1 MQKENTW
8 ITDGIKK
15 SEFLSLGLANITA
28 EALNTKKLV
37 TNLKGNLF
45 YSLDQKF
52 PISTLVPKK
61 KSVDISYNY
70 IPEPITKG
78 LSFNTKLELSYSLY
92 ENGDHQEYLGFGA
105 GPEYIICNFKNKTFD
120 YTRISLLPFYKF
132 NGGESVFKF
141 DQNYENFTLDISFD
155 QQLYGPIILK
165 SFGTL
170 NLSLIHI

>member
-1 MQKENTW
+1 LHKENTW

-28 EALNTKKLV
+28 EALNTKNLV

-52 PISTLVPKK
+52 PISNVNPKK
-61 KSVDISYNY
+61 KSIDISYKY

-78 LSFNTKLELSYSLY
+78 LSLNTRLEVSYSLY
-92 ENGDHQEYLGFGA
+92 ENGDHQEYLGLGI
-105 GPEYIICNFKNKTFD
+105 GPELIFGNFKNKTFD
-120 YTRISLLPFYKF
+120 YTRISFLPFYKF
-132 NGGESVFKF
+132 DSGESVFKF

-155 QQLYGPIILK
+155 QQLYGPVLLK
-165 SFGTL
+165 SIGTL
-170 NLSLIHI
+170 N